1 MGKKPMGQ
9 PENKGFFGVRCKR
22 KNKCRP
28 LNLSACARRS
38 EISRRLE
45 RIPCILL
52 LCLGLGKERWAAGG
66 KKYLLFSR
74 WRENYFTCQSDI
86 PHASHAGSPAPKKEE
101 GKKGHTILISR
112 KEEEEEVSV
121 CPRVEEGNRVEEEE
135 EEESNSFP
143 LSPLGNFS
151 SANNRRARLSFVCS
165 LPLSSPSDFA
175 GEEEKK

>member
-1 MGKKPMGQ
+1 MGSRG
-9 PENKGFFGVRCKR
+9 E
-22 KNKCRP
+22 
-28 LNLSACARRS
+28 
-38 EISRRLE
+38 EIS
-45 RIPCILL
+45 
-52 LCLGLGKERWAAGG
+52 
-66 KKYLLFSR
+66 LLFS
-74 WRENYFTCQSDI
+74 SLGGGKI
-86 PHASHAGSPAPKKEE
+86 ISPVSRISLTHLTQVPLPQKKEE

-151 SANNRRARLSFVCS
+151 SANSRRARLSFVCS